1 MTQDSNI
8 NAFLAQRTL
17 AVVGV
22 SRGGKKFGNTVFQNL
37 KTKGYRVYPVN
48 PHSDTIAGERCYPD
62 LASLPE
68 QVGGVVLVVPP
79 KETERMVQQAADAGI
94 KRVWMQQ
101 GAESDE
107 ALRFCQSHDI
117 NAVHGECIMMF
128 AEPTAFPHKVH
139 RWVHQLIGKH

>member
-1 MTQDSNI
+1 MTQNSNI

-48 PHSDTIAGERCYPD
+48 PHAGTIAGERCYPD
-62 LASLPE
+62 LNSLPE
-68 QVGGVVLVVPP
+68 KVGGVVLVVPP
-79 KETERMVQQAADAGI
+79 NETARMVRQAADAGI

-107 ALRFCQSHDI
+107 ALRFCETHDI
-117 NAVHGECIMMF
+117 SAIHDECIMMF

-139 RWVHQLIGKH
+139 RWVRQLTRKH